1 MMNLILDAG
10 NTSLK
15 IAFFEND
22 ELIDFKRVD
31 NKNIC
36 KAIQDVLK
44 EREQVEKI
52 ICASV
57 SEFDFLELKKE
68 IKNKETL
75 VLSSATPIPFKNL
88 YSTPKTLGVDRIALV
103 AAAVK
108 KFPSRNALIID
119 AGSCVT
125 YDFVN
130 ENAEYLGGG
139 IAPGLQMRYKS
150 LTDYT
155 ANLPLLTPK
164 NIENLIGNNTEN
176 AMHMGVFNGLTA
188 EINGIVVQFSNKYEQ
203 LVVIL
208 TGGDANFLSKRLKS
222 SIFVDP
228 NFLLHGLNYILEYSI
243 NK

>member
-68 IKNKETL
+68 IKNKDCL
-75 VLSSATPIPFKNL
+75 L
-88 YSTPKTLGVDRIALV
+88 YTSPSPRDR
-103 AAAVK
+103 
-108 KFPSRNALIID
+108 
-119 AGSCVT
+119 G
-125 YDFVN
+125 
-130 ENAEYLGGG
+130 
-139 IAPGLQMRYKS
+139 
-150 LTDYT
+150 
-155 ANLPLLTPK
+155 
-164 NIENLIGNNTEN
+164 
-176 AMHMGVFNGLTA
+176 
-188 EINGIVVQFSNKYEQ
+188 
-203 LVVIL
+203 
-208 TGGDANFLSKRLKS
+208 
-222 SIFVDP
+222 
-228 NFLLHGLNYILEYSI
+228 
-243 NK
+243 